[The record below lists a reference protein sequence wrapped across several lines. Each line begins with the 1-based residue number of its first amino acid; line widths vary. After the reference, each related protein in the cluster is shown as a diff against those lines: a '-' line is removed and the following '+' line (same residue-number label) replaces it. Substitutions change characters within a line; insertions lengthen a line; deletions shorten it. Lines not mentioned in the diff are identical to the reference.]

1 MTSVL
6 DQLKQWTTIVADTGD
21 FKSIDQYG
29 PQDATTNPTLILN
42 ATNNPRYDYLINSA
56 IEYAK
61 GKVSS
66 NEKAIE
72 LAADK
77 LLVNFGFEILKI
89 IPGRISVEVD
99 AKLSFDTE
107 GTITKARHLIDL
119 FEEIGVDKSRVMIK
133 IASTWEGIQAAKILE
148 KEGIQCNMTLL
159 FSFIQA
165 VACAEAGVTLISPYA
180 GRILDWHIKNIKKTY
195 KSNEDPGVI
204 SVTKI
209 YNYYKK
215 VGYKTIVMGASF
227 RNTEQ
232 IEELAGC
239 DFLTIS
245 PKLLTQLQCSHKKI
259 ERKLSPNTDPM
270 ATEKLTE
277 GIRSF
282 AQDGRTLMLMLKQ
295 RLNKEETMITE
306 KISEDIDLDDKTT
319 PWWQKSLTDFGVEM
333 YGKYKLPAFIGESGS
348 SRGYKKF
355 EDSSR

>member
-21 FKSIDQYG
+21 FKSIEQYG

-42 ATNNPRYDYLINSA
+42 ATKNPRYDYLINSA

-66 NEKAIE
+66 NEKVIE

-89 IPGRISVEVD
+89 IPGRMSVEVD

-107 GTITKARHLIDL
+107 GTISKARHLIDL

-180 GRILDWHIKNIKKTY
+180 GRILDWHIKNFKKTY
-195 KSNEDPGVI
+195 RSEEDPGVI
-204 SVTKI
+204 SVKKI

-215 VGYKTIVMGASF
+215 HGYKTTVMGASF

-232 IEELAGC
+232 VEELAGC
-239 DFLTIS
+239 DLLTIS
-245 PKLLTQLQCSHKKI
+245 PNLLTQLKCSHKKI
-259 ERKLSPNTDPM
+259 ERKLSPNTAHCLELEQKITYDEKSFKWNLNEDPM

-295 RLNKEETMITE
+295 RLNKEDTIITE
-306 KISEDIDLDDKTT
+306 KISEDSKPFKLLGR
-319 PWWQKSLTDFGVEM
+319 LTEFMVV
-333 YGKYKLPAFIGESGS
+333 
-348 SRGYKKF
+348 
-355 EDSSR
+355 

>member
-1 MTSVL
+1 
-6 DQLKQWTTIVADTGD
+6 
-21 FKSIDQYG
+21 IDQYG

-42 ATNNPRYDYLINSA
+42 ATKNPRYDYLINSA

-89 IPGRISVEVD
+89 IPGRISVEID

-159 FSFIQA
+159 FSFIQF
-165 VACAEAGVTLISPYA
+165 
-180 GRILDWHIKNIKKTY
+180 
-195 KSNEDPGVI
+195 
-204 SVTKI
+204 
-209 YNYYKK
+209 
-215 VGYKTIVMGASF
+215 GYKTIVMGASF

-245 PKLLTQLQCSHKKI
+245 PNLLTQLQCSHKKI
-259 ERKLSPNTDPM
+259 ERKLSPNTAHNCLEQKITYNEKTFKWNLNEDPM

-295 RLNKEETMITE
+295 RLNKEDTMITE
-306 KISEDIDLDDKTT
+306 KISEDIVLDDKTSK
-319 PWWQKSLTDFGVEM
+319 PFKLFGRLTEFMVV
-333 YGKYKLPAFIGESGS
+333 
-348 SRGYKKF
+348 
-355 EDSSR
+355 